1 MNRYKLVYLI
11 YALVLIGL
19 IFISFSSIAEATV
32 TAGDKLYFIKKQLLW
47 VGIGT
52 IGFYLATKI
61 KIDFIKFN
69 STWLFYGSILLLCLL
84 FIPGISQQTLGARR
98 WINLGPLAI
107 QPSEIFKLSAT
118 IFFAK
123 LFSIPQNQ
131 TIKNL
136 IIYLGIPLVLII
148 LEPNLSTA
156 ILITVIGITIYYLS
170 GGEIVSL
177 FGLSFVMV
185 ILSFV
190 LIFSSPYRLARFNSL
205 LNLDSDSNSTSYHS
219 SQMILALTS
228 GHFTGKGFANSEEKY
243 RYLPKIST
251 DSILAVIG
259 EETGFIGI
267 CVIVFLYTIITLHL
281 IKISQIVHD
290 PFQSLFT
297 AGVACW
303 ITFQSLINISAV
315 AGLIPLTG
323 IPLPL
328 ISYGGSS
335 LVTLMFALGLVQNIV
350 YSNKYENVKEDHH
363 YGHPPHS
370 RHRAN

>member
-11 YALVLIGL
+11 YALILIGL

-32 TAGDKLYFIKKQLLW
+32 TAGDKFFFIKKQLLW
-47 VGIGT
+47 VGVGT
-52 IGFYLATKI
+52 VVFFLATKI
-61 KIDFIKFN
+61 KIEFIKKN
-69 STWLFYGSILLLCLL
+69 SDWFFYGSILLLCLL

-98 WINLGPLAI
+98 WINFGSIAI
-107 QPSEIFKLSAT
+107 QPSEIFKLTAT
-118 IFFAK
+118 VFFAK
-123 LFSIPQNQ
+123 LFSLRQNQ
-131 TIKNL
+131 IIKNL
-136 IIYLGIPLVLII
+136 VIYLGLPLILVI

-156 ILITVIGITIYYLS
+156 ILITVIGISIYYLS
-170 GGEIVSL
+170 GGEIISL
-177 FGLSFVMV
+177 FGLSFVIV

-190 LIFSSPYRLARFNSL
+190 LIISSPYRLARFNSL
-205 LNLDSDSNSTSYHS
+205 LNLDSDTNSTSYHS

-267 CVIVFLYTIITLHL
+267 CLIVFLYTIITLHI
-281 IKISQIVHD
+281 IKISQMAID
-290 PFQSLFT
+290 PFQSLLC
-297 AGVACW
+297 AGIACW

-350 YSNKYENVKEDHH
+350 YSNKYENVKADHH
-363 YGHPPHS
+363 YRHSSHS
-370 RHRAN
+370 RH